1 MWPLGQGNG
10 GDSLPPI
17 AALGATEPISQKVNE
32 FQTAT
37 TAANDPSADYF
48 LSGPDTLLIGTA
60 HRLPSSECHLG

>member
-1 MWPLGQGNG
+1 MSPLGQGNG

-37 TAANDPSADYF
+37 TAANDPDAD
-48 LSGPDTLLIGTA
+48 
-60 HRLPSSECHLG
+60 

>member
-37 TAANDPSADYF
+37 TAANDPNADSA
-48 LSGPDTLLIGTA
+48 LV
-60 HRLPSSECHLG
+60 SSCGLGSPLVLRSSSSA